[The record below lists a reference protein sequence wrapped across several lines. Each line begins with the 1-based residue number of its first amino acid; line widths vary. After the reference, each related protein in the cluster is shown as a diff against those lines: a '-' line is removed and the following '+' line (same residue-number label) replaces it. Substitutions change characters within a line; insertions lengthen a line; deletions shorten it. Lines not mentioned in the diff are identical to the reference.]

1 MILTHEHSVSKDIVQ
16 DLYYINANSIV
27 LREST
32 FQYHGGAGMP
42 DVEAISVKR
51 DEDGIHYILNK
62 NFNQHIAFT
71 TYPMHTWQLVVDD
84 LMFDYSNEMD
94 VGIVDVSIGKESL
107 LVYVFKSLSI
117 FQEDK

>member
-1 MILTHEHSVSKDIVQ
+1 MILTHEHSVSKDLIH
-16 DLYYINANSIV
+16 DLYYIDADSIV

-42 DVEAISVKR
+42 DVVAISVTR
-51 DEDGIHYILNK
+51 DDDGIHYNLNE
-62 NFNQHIAFT
+62 NFNQYIAFT
-71 TYPMHTWQLVVDD
+71 TYPMHTWQLMIDD
-84 LMFDYSNEMD
+84 IIYDYSNEKN
-94 VGIVDVSIGKESL
+94 VGIVEVSISKEPL